1 MHNSN
6 HGTRSLFSCAA
17 CANRFSSSSIL
28 SSISCS
34 PSLFHPIPVSF
45 KIGISKIPHER
56 QSNSHCLLVIGMSN
70 TVQNRIFD
78 FLPRP
83 DHPAAPLQQNVHL
96 GVGWE
101 WLGTSI
107 PVPLQQTNLSS
118 AKSLLC
124 CSAFKLWMCALSLST
139 CPGLYIIN
147 HNHLYIYI
155 YIHMEPSSWF

>member
-34 PSLFHPIPVSF
+34 PSYSRFI
-45 KIGISKIPHER
+45 
-56 QSNSHCLLVIGMSN
+56 QD
-70 TVQNRIFD
+70 QN
-78 FLPRP
+78 
-83 DHPAAPLQQNVHL
+83 QQNTTTWKSVKLTLLDGDRHVQHQSKQNLRLSAPSWPSLSSTSTERTPWSWL
-96 GVGWE
+96 GMA
-101 WLGTSI
+101 GTSI

-147 HNHLYIYI
+147 HISI
-155 YIHMEPSSWF
+155 TII